1 MDDLDRYLIKRK
13 RIDPEFARQYAEG
26 YEKFKIGVLLKK
38 AREDAG
44 LSQEELARRLRTKK
58 TAISRI
64 ENHAEDIK
72 ISTLERVALA
82 LGKKLLIR
90 LA

>member
-13 RIDPEFARQYAEG
+13 RIDPEFARRYVEG